1 MKEYCISTHAFEIIL
16 ESLVKLEEERDSNV
30 NYKVDHHDN
39 QIFDHPEAKFFVV

>member
-1 MKEYCISTHAFEIIL
+1 MQTVIVTDVEEYNG
-16 ESLVKLEEERDSNV
+16 EEVSSNV